1 MTTKVKL
8 TAKRIAEFQCPPDK
22 SQAFLWDAD
31 TPNFGVK
38 IRPRGKPAFIYQGS
52 LGGKTLQLVI
62 GSALTWKIPDAQAE
76 ARRMQV
82 LVDKNI
88 NPQEERD
95 ANVEASALAIAEK
108 SKIEVTVGKV
118 WQIYVERGVGKK
130 GKPWSATYKKALLR
144 SMEPGGKT
152 FPRCGERRTVSGPL
166 FYVRDIPLK
175 DLDDDMLADI
185 IGDELERIG
194 ERRPGSIEGDGD
206 CPPGYA
212 AVKNAVEWLS
222 GMFRWAASKSEYKKL
237 IQGNPARS
245 TTVQDDLPSNPNAR
259 RLDFIEV
266 PQLRKFFEGLA
277 MMPNKTSTGYL
288 TGLLITGARRNE
300 LARLKWS
307 DINFTL
313 KKYVIAD
320 KSKSNVERVRTLP
333 LTPLFERIV
342 KSMPKIDGND
352 YVFAVPKSK
361 YGYVQDTR
369 KTLAPVVEYAEI
381 DHLTPHGMR
390 RTFSLLGE
398 AAGCPAGAIE
408 QAMGHAVSG
417 MDEHYKPRRVEM
429 LRGVMTQLEEF
440 VIEQSGMLV
449 LAQQVEEA

>member
-1 MTTKVKL
+1 MTNKVRL
-8 TAKRIAEFQCPPDK
+8 SAKRIADHRCPDDK
-22 SQAFLWDAD
+22 DQAFLIDIE
-31 TPNFGVK
+31 TPNLYVR
-38 IRPRGKPAFIYQGS
+38 IRPRGKPAFLFVGS
-52 LGGKTLQLVI
+52 FAGKPVNLVI
-62 GSALTWKIPDAQAE
+62 GNTKTWTIPAAQEE
-76 ARRMQV
+76 ARRMRT
-82 LVDKNI
+82 LIDRGIHPKL
-88 NPQEERD
+88 ERED
-95 ANVEASALAIAEK
+95 RKAETTKAIEAKSIVET
-108 SKIEVTVGKV
+108 TVGDVWKV
-118 WQIYVERGVGKK
+118 YVERGLGKK
-130 GKPWSATYKKALLR
+130 SKPWSATYKKALLR

-166 FYVRDIPLK
+166 FYVRNIPLQ

-194 ERRPGSIEGDGD
+194 ERRPGSNDGSEE

-222 GMFRWAASKSEYKKL
+222 GMYRWAASKSEYKKL
-237 IQGNPARS
+237 IHGNPARS
-245 TTVQDDLPSNPNAR
+245 TTVQDDLPSNPNSR
-259 RLDFIEV
+259 RLDFVEV
-266 PQLRKFFEGLA
+266 PQLRKFFQGLA
-277 MMPNKTSTGYL
+277 MMPNRTITAYL

-320 KSKSNVERVRTLP
+320 KSKSNVERIRTLP
-333 LTPLFERIV
+333 LTPLFETLV

-361 YGYVQDTR
+361 HGYVQDTR

-381 DHLTPHGMR
+381 DHLTPHGLR

-398 AAGCPAGAIE
+398 AAGCPSGAIE
-408 QAMGHAVSG
+408 QAMGHAVAG